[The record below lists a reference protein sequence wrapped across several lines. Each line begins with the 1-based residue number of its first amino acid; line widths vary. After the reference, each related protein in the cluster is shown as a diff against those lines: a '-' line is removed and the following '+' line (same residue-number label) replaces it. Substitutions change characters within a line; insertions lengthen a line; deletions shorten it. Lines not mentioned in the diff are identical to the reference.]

1 MTSLPSRPTLRAAAF
16 VVLGTAGFAVSF
28 TMTGQWIRWHMM
40 GSRHS
45 FSLLYGGMAA
55 FCTGL
60 FALLALVGGIAI
72 ARRR

>member
-1 MTSLPSRPTLRAAAF
+1 MTLLPSRSTLRAAAF

-45 FSLLYGGMAA
+45 FSLQNGVLAA
-55 FCTGL
+55 LFTGL